1 MHKNTK
7 KSSGA
12 LCNYC
17 VKFQLVITN
26 YLTHDTYVLTRF
38 GLTLQYI
45 GLGLEKHL
53 DSGWFYYNQAGMPL
67 EKYENI
73 YELSIKHLVIQSSLT
88 SSISLG

>member
-12 LCNYC
+12 SCNYC

-53 DSGWFYYNQAGMPL
+53 DSG
-67 EKYENI
+67 
-73 YELSIKHLVIQSSLT
+73 
-88 SSISLG
+88 